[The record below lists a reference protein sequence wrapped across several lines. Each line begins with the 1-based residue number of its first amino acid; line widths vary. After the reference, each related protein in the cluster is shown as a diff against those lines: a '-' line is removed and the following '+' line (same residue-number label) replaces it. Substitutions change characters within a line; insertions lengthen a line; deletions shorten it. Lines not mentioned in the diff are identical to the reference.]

1 MGKGPQPK
9 DKKLYDLVKAEVYN
23 EIPKHSAYRS
33 GILVQK
39 YKKAYKEKNGNSSPY
54 IGRKTYKKGIGRWFK
69 EEWLNQRGEVG
80 YKYKND
86 IYRPKYRITE
96 KTPITHGEIDKKE
109 VKRAR
114 SEKYRKGRVKRFNKT
129 VKAGAKPPNKD
140 HTQ

>member
-1 MGKGPQPK
+1 M
-9 DKKLYDLVKAEVYN
+9 
-23 EIPKHSAYRS
+23 
-33 GILVQK
+33 
-39 YKKAYKEKNGNSSPY
+39 
-54 IGRKTYKKGIGRWFK
+54 
-69 EEWLNQRGEVG
+69 NQRGEVG